1 MKMAKLT
8 RFLPAA
14 CVLAAAV
21 LVWHLAVIGSGT
33 RVFPSPG
40 AVAQGMTELWRKG
53 QLIPY
58 ALDSLRR
65 VMLGFVLAVVLAVPT
80 GLILAS
86 SRTVQGA
93 LDPVIQL
100 LRPISPIAW
109 IPISI
114 ALFGISD
121 LSTIFLIFLASYFP
135 VALATMNSTRR
146 VPEIY
151 LRVGR
156 NFGMS
161 PAELLRRVVLP
172 AALPE
177 IVAALRIAL
186 GIAWMVV
193 VAAEM
198 IAVDSGLGYL
208 IVDAR
213 NAGKRYDLVVAG
225 MVLIGAIGLLL
236 DFFGRRLALG
246 RAVRWGRRAEGAQK
260 R

>member
-1 MKMAKLT
+1 MILAKLT
-8 RFLPAA
+8 RALPAIV
-14 CVLAAAV
+14 VLAGVV
-21 LVWHLAVIGSGT
+21 LAWHLAVLWGGT
-33 RVFPSPG
+33 KVFPSP
-40 AVAQGMTELWRKG
+40 ADVARGMGELWRKG

-58 ALDSLRR
+58 AIDSLRR
-65 VMLGFVLAVVLAVPT
+65 VMLGFLTAAALAVPT

-86 SRTVQGA
+86 SQTIRRA
-93 LDPVIQL
+93 LDPPIQL

-114 ALFGISD
+114 ALFGVSD
-121 LSTIFLIFLASYFP
+121 LSTVFLIFLASYFP
-135 VALATMNSTRR
+135 ITLATMNSTRR

-156 NFGMS
+156 NFGLS
-161 PAELLRRVVLP
+161 RTEILRRVVLP

-177 IVAALRIAL
+177 IVVALRIAL

-225 MVLIGAIGLLL
+225 MILIGTIGLLL
-236 DFFGRRLALG
+236 DLLGRRLALG
-246 RAVRWGRRAEGAQK
+246 KAVRWGTRAEAK
-260 R
+260 K